1 MNRIVT
7 AFFVL
12 LAIGLSGCITVFP
25 KTKPVQ
31 LYRFDGRQ
39 AVIAAANPAGDR
51 VGVVRAGGSF
61 NAAAA
66 GDRILTVTGSQ
77 VAYLAQSRWA
87 GPADTLFNEALLGA
101 FNAGPGPARL
111 VIRGEPARA
120 DYTLR
125 LDVQRFEAVYD
136 QGPRAAP
143 DVRIEIH
150 MVLIRASDR
159 ALVKD
164 ETLAIQARATDNRVS
179 AIVAAFDKAV
189 GEALAAI
196 VANTNASLTAR

>member
-1 MNRIVT
+1 MNRI
-7 AFFVL
+7 AKALFVL
-12 LAIGLSGCITVFP
+12 LALGLSGCITVFP
-25 KTKPVQ
+25 KTKPSQ

-39 AVIAAANPAGDR
+39 TVIAAANPAGTR

-87 GPADTLFNEALLGA
+87 EPADTLFNEALLGA
-101 FNAGPGPARL
+101 FNAGPGPTRL

-136 QGPRAAP
+136 HGPRSAP
-143 DVRIEIH
+143 DVRIEVH

-159 ALVKD
+159 VLVKD
-164 ETLAIQARATDNRVS
+164 ETIAVQARATDNRVS

-196 VANTNASLTAR
+196 VTNTNSSLTAT

>member
-1 MNRIVT
+1 MNRI
-7 AFFVL
+7 AKALFVL
-12 LAIGLSGCITVFP
+12 LALGLSGCITVFP
-25 KTKPVQ
+25 KTKPSQ

-39 AVIAAANPAGDR
+39 TVIAAANPAGTR
-51 VGVVRAGGSF
+51 VGVVRPGGSF

-87 GPADTLFNEALLGA
+87 EPADTLFNEALLGA

-136 QGPRAAP
+136 HGPRSAP
-143 DVRIEIH
+143 DVHIEVH

-159 ALVKD
+159 VLVKD
-164 ETLAIQARATDNRVS
+164 ETIAVQARATDNRVS

-196 VANTNASLTAR
+196 VTNTNSSLTAT

>member
-1 MNRIVT
+1 MNRIVK
-7 AFFVL
+7 ALFVL
-12 LAIGLSGCITVFP
+12 LALGLSGCITVFP
-25 KTKPVQ
+25 KTKPSQ

-39 AVIAAANPAGDR
+39 TVIAAANPAGTR

-61 NAAAA
+61 NAAA

-87 GPADTLFNEALLGA
+87 EPADTLFNEALLGA

-136 QGPRAAP
+136 HGPRSAP
-143 DVRIEIH
+143 DVRIEVH

-159 ALVKD
+159 VLVKD
-164 ETLAIQARATDNRVS
+164 ETIAVQARATDNRVS

-196 VANTNASLTAR
+196 VTNTNSRLTAT